1 MKYLNRLIFIYLIIV
16 LFIRIFIG
24 INLTYGLGFLAVL
37 GVVVL
42 FLQKKKIK
50 FSKNPIKMEG
60 YPYKLRFYVI
70 CALLFIPMLFKY
82 LGLEIY
88 PSIVM
93 PGGIALI
100 SSTNET
106 VSFKSAQLYGI
117 SKERRDTIPIDVAYF
132 LDPAPTHYFGAF
144 QRSSFGMKNGSK
156 EEIDVAKVR
165 WRSKLRGIGC
175 IDSLFLFR
183 KYQTTFP
190 SELKEILDEKSYL
203 LY

>member
-1 MKYLNRLIFIYLIIV
+1 MKYINLLIFIYLIIA
-16 LFIRIFIG
+16 LFIRVFIG

-37 GVVVL
+37 GVAVL
-42 FLQKKKIK
+42 FLQKKRIK
-50 FSKNPIKMEG
+50 FSKNPMKMEG
-60 YPYKLRFYVI
+60 YPYKLRVYVI
-70 CALLFIPMLFKY
+70 CVLLFIPMLFKY

-100 SSTNET
+100 SSTDEI
-106 VSFKSAQLYGI
+106 VSFKSSQLYGI

-144 QRSSFGMKNGSK
+144 QRSGFGMKNGSK
-156 EEIDVAKVR
+156 GEIDAAKAR
-165 WRSKLRGIGC
+165 WRLKLRRIGC

-183 KYQTTFP
+183 KYQTIFP
-190 SELKEILDEKSYL
+190 SELREILDEKSYL